1 MAWKKA
7 EYEVLKQIKITET
20 MVVEITMNKTAGSIG
35 GSIML
40 ARPEWNAKDR
50 KSELK
55 WIRLDKWLS
64 LEEIKGLYAVGDS
77 MLDAIDEGQR
87 KLEEHKATMPAK
99 STPTQ
104 ARVSQAAANI
114 EVQQKI
120 LGGLE
125 AIGSTLNQNTQV
137 LANVASVLAKLAGN

>member
-7 EYEVLKQIKITET
+7 EYEVLEQIKITET
-20 MVVEITMNKTAGSIG
+20 MVIEITLNKTAGSIG
-35 GSIML
+35 GSIL
-40 ARPEWNAKDR
+40 LSRPEWDVKER
-50 KSELK
+50 KSVQK

-64 LEEIKGLYAVGDS
+64 MSEIKGMYAVGDAV
-77 MLDAIDEGQR
+77 LDCIDRSEK
-87 KLEEHKATMPAK
+87 KLEDHKATMPAK

-125 AIGSTLNQNTQV
+125 AIGSTLNQNTAV